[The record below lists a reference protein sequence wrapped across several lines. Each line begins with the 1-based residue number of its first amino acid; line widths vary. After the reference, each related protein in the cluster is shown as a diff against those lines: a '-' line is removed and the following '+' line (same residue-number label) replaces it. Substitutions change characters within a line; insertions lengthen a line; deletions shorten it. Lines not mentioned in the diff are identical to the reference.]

1 VQSVALRLVCDRE
14 DERQLFNAE
23 EYWSIAADFTAA
35 AAAAPGSSS
44 ADVDNISGYVD
55 NAPGVSLT
63 ARLVQVDGKRLQAM
77 SIGSHQAADS
87 LVARLW
93 QQKQQDASNTA
104 AGSSSDHSGYE
115 TAESVLYRVASV
127 VRKPVKRNPPPP
139 LVTSSLQQ
147 EAGRRL
153 GWGASKTM
161 LVAQQLYEG
170 ANTGGTCGTY
180 HAQIRLMQSVTC
192 KPHVRICMI
201 CFHATV

>member
-14 DERQLFNAE
+14 DERQVFNAE
-23 EYWSIAADFTAA
+23 EYWSIAADCTAT
-35 AAAAPGSSS
+35 AAAPGNSS
-44 ADVDNISGYVD
+44 ADAS
-55 NAPGVSLT
+55 NAAGVSLT

-77 SIGSHQAADS
+77 SVSTQQAADL

-93 QQKQQDASNTA
+93 QHHDSSNTA
-104 AGSSSDHSGYE
+104 AESSTGHREYDS
-115 TAESVLYRVASV
+115 TAEGVLYRVVSV

-161 LVAQQLYEG
+161 SVAQQLYEG
-170 ANTGGTCGTY
+170 ANTGGTCDTY
-180 HAQIRLMQSVTC
+180 H
-192 KPHVRICMI
+192 
-201 CFHATV
+201 